1 MQAFYDEKPS
11 VLEAVGN
18 GSFLYR
24 YDISEETSEVHS
36 ETESEPVATKTQWGC
51 QEVTVYA
58 PLTSNRITE
67 AVISDRW
74 DPNYEQKLV
83 NEYNAASLGLIGG
96 GAKSDEA
103 KARIASYRDFLTA
116 RADLKAQ
123 VDADCADLGIK

>member
-24 YDISEETSEVHS
+24 YNISEETNEVHS
-36 ETESEPVATKTQWGC
+36 ETESNPVDSKTQWSC
-51 QEVTVYA
+51 QEVTVFA

-74 DPNYEQKLV
+74 DSTHEQKLV

-96 GAKSDEA
+96 GSDSEEA
-103 KARIASYRDFLTA
+103 VKRITAYRDFLTE
-116 RADLKAQ
+116 RAALKEQ
-123 VDADCADLGIK
+123 VDSDCSDLGIK